1 MTENISLNGGAFLPG
16 FDMKFIGFICFI
28 KGLLMAQHIDQS
40 SHFVCTWLETEWVLP
55 WDLDKLLLFQ
65 FSHP

>member
-1 MTENISLNGGAFLPG
+1 MTENISLDGGAFLPD
-16 FDMKFIGFICFI
+16 FDLKFIGFICFI

-40 SHFVCTWLETEWVLP
+40 SHVVCTWLETWMGSS